1 MSARFYDF
9 LLPIVRALFAL
20 AYPLRVSGAENIPKE
35 GGFVLCANHVHAL
48 DPFALAAACHGRRL
62 NFLAKAELFKNPL
75 SAKFFT
81 GIGAFPVRRGETD
94 LGAIRQSI
102 KILAEGHAL
111 GIFPQGTRSRENDRT
126 HMETGVALIAL
137 RSGKSVVP
145 AYIDGPYRLFKRTRV
160 VLGKPVGLSD
170 LGRKFDREALSQA
183 TARIEE
189 AIWKLK

>member
-1 MSARFYDF
+1 MSMWFYDF
-9 LLPIVRALFAL
+9 LLPVARAFFWLL
-20 AYPLRVSGAENIPKE
+20 YPLRVSGAENIPKE

-62 NFLAKAELFKNPL
+62 RFLAKAELFQKPL
-75 SAKFFT
+75 SAKFFS

-102 KILAEGHAL
+102 KILSDGHAL

>member
-1 MSARFYDF
+1 
-9 LLPIVRALFAL
+9 
-20 AYPLRVSGAENIPKE
+20 
-35 GGFVLCANHVHAL
+35 
-48 DPFALAAACHGRRL
+48 
-62 NFLAKAELFKNPL
+62 
-75 SAKFFT
+75 
-81 GIGAFPVRRGETD
+81 
-94 LGAIRQSI
+94 
-102 KILAEGHAL
+102 
-111 GIFPQGTRSRENDRT
+111 
-126 HMETGVALIAL
+126 METGVALIAL